1 VLEDLLGADT
11 KWILLVDDEEEI
23 IASVSELL
31 KLTFGED
38 DLKIVEARN
47 GMDATGKVKNQKFDC
62 IITDMK
68 MPKKEGDA
76 LIVSVRQNPFNADTP
91 IIMLTAFPNKKILN
105 DFRFVYLM
113 EKPFLH
119 NELTDLIA
127 TQLKVGNSGDR
138 LAADMVNNL
147 VFAAQTFLTTVL
159 KTENF
164 SLESP
169 AAKKSG
175 QELDVEFASQVNLY
189 DNGIHNSFSLLVNKE
204 DLIKL
209 SEKMNSLK
217 DTPLERIGYALGQSI
232 LKHAIKGMKKSSS
245 INFNLYMME
254 GEEAKKNLQPKK
266 GIIIPMECEG
276 IHLRILASGEK
287 KKARAA

>member
-91 IIMLTAFPNKKILN
+91 IIMLTAFPK
-105 DFRFVYLM
+105 
-113 EKPFLH
+113 
-119 NELTDLIA
+119 
-127 TQLKVGNSGDR
+127 
-138 LAADMVNNL
+138 
-147 VFAAQTFLTTVL
+147 
-159 KTENF
+159 
-164 SLESP
+164 
-169 AAKKSG
+169 
-175 QELDVEFASQVNLY
+175 
-189 DNGIHNSFSLLVNKE
+189 
-204 DLIKL
+204 
-209 SEKMNSLK
+209 
-217 DTPLERIGYALGQSI
+217 
-232 LKHAIKGMKKSSS
+232 
-245 INFNLYMME
+245 
-254 GEEAKKNLQPKK
+254 
-266 GIIIPMECEG
+266 
-276 IHLRILASGEK
+276 
-287 KKARAA
+287 